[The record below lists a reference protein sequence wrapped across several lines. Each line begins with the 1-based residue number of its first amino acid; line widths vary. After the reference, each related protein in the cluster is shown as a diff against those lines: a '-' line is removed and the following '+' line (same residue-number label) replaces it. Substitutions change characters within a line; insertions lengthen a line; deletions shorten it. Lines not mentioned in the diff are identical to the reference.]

1 MCSFDELKAVQAHI
15 ESLDNADLRSA
26 YNKQRKD
33 FVEEVQSGSLFIRRS
48 LSIVKAYQINPARN
62 SMRNWAATKRM
73 NRSQEL
79 EEVRQDR
86 KKA

>member
-33 FVEEVQSGSLFIRRS
+33 FVEEVHRVGHSSF
-48 LSIVKAYQINPARN
+48 V
-62 SMRNWAATKRM
+62 
-73 NRSQEL
+73 
-79 EEVRQDR
+79 EVYP
-86 KKA
+86 